1 MKSAIEHVHYHTT
14 LIQSFVLTFVL
25 VTKAKEDKTFQAIQ
39 EERREQAE
47 RSVLISCPPRLSEK
61 KFLDYLSKHGT
72 INKHFFY
79 SSYVRVQNYIN

>member
-1 MKSAIEHVHYHTT
+1 MLLSTC
-14 LIQSFVLTFVL
+14 FTFVL
-25 VTKAKEDKTFQAIQ
+25 VTKAKENKSFQAIQ

-47 RSVLISCPPRLSEK
+47 RSVLISCPPKFNEN

-79 SSYVRVQNYIN
+79 SSYVSVAKLHQVILYLDLDT

>member
-1 MKSAIEHVHYHTT
+1 MLLS
-14 LIQSFVLTFVL
+14 SCFTFIL
-25 VTKAKEDKTFQAIQ
+25 VTKPKENKTFQAIQ

-47 RSVLISCPPRLSEK
+47 RSVLISCPPKFNEN

-79 SSYVRVQNYIN
+79 SGYVSVAKLQVILYLDLDT